1 MNIINAKVDD
11 YNDAMVEET
20 EIMANFDQ
28 KLEQDLVN
36 YEASE
41 SQTARGETARE
52 ETAREES
59 ESQASMATKIQPDK
73 IKQAKKIK
81 SLGVS
86 HKVFENAQLPKNIPK
101 MKSVKL
107 TG

>member
-1 MNIINAKVDD
+1 
-11 YNDAMVEET
+11 
-20 EIMANFDQ
+20 MANFDQ

-86 HKVFENAQLPKNIPK
+86 RKVFENAQKPKKITK
-101 MKSVKL
+101 TKSVKL